1 MTDRARLSLVL
12 VRRYGNDVSLV
23 GAYCDQLSDAFG
35 RVQEFGKF
43 DESADLSATES
54 AQQQCRLA
62 GATIRHLLA
71 LSKVELESGTT
82 EVGGLV
88 RTVSDKDGSTHWVAK
103 EPAAAA
109 GGGGGGG
116 SAMPETAMAGSD
128 GGTVS
133 QPKQKRH
140 AGGGI
145 SISSPAAQPA
155 AAAAAAAAASQEQSY
170 TVITRTGKEPT
181 GATVWIRLYG
191 SNGTASPEL
200 QLGTKGSIRKHET
213 DRFTLKVPAT
223 AADGGPLMSPIRRV
237 EIWHDNR

>member
-1 MTDRARLSLVL
+1 M
-12 VRRYGNDVSLV
+12 
-23 GAYCDQLSDAFG
+23 
-35 RVQEFGKF
+35 
-43 DESADLSATES
+43 
-54 AQQQCRLA
+54 
-62 GATIRHLLA
+62 
-71 LSKVELESGTT
+71 
-82 EVGGLV
+82 GGLV

-109 GGGGGGG
+109 GGGAAGGG
-116 SAMPETAMAGSD
+116 S
-128 GGTVS
+128 
-133 QPKQKRH
+133 KQKRH

-155 AAAAAAAAASQEQSY
+155 AAAAAAAAAAQEQSY